1 MRVEQ
6 AKREIERKGVNRERE
21 RKKERKRSKKRKWK
35 NEIER
40 EQSGRSLYVREKCG
54 SNLKRICF

>member
-21 RKKERKRSKKRKWK
+21 RKKERKRSKKRK
-35 NEIER
+35 R
-40 EQSGRSLYVREKCG
+40 QSGKM
-54 SNLKRICF
+54 K